1 MNSIYIN
8 IQEAMSK
15 IEIKGNENKVYQNIK
30 NSDIDI
36 DVPKTTTTSLWVKY
50 GAIIATISTI
60 IAALANYKK
69 IIQLF

>member
-1 MNSIYIN
+1 
-8 IQEAMSK
+8 MSK

-50 GAIIATISTI
+50 GAIIATI
-60 IAALANYKK
+60 LLVMRY
-69 IIQLF
+69 